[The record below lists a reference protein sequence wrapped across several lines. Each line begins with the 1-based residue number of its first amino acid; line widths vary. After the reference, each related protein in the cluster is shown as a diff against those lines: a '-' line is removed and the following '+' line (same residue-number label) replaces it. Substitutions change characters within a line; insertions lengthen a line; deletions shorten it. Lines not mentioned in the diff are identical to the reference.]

1 MQPQCAIPVTQDL
14 VRAWLP
20 RRPEDGHKGTF
31 GKVNLLSGSVGFT
44 GAPLLCSRAA
54 VRGGCGLVFLGVP
67 AFGDTMAYRIVAS
80 SCTEVMPYPVS
91 TSGDFLGRTAPDAV
105 LIGPGL
111 GQSDQVEQLLLNT
124 LPRIACPLVLDADG
138 INIVARHR
146 SLLDGRGY
154 PTILTPHDGEFHRLS
169 GYSPSEDRAKAAS
182 IFARRY
188 HCVLVLKGHRTLV
201 AAPDGTLYCN
211 TTGNNGMAKGGSGD
225 VLAGLMVSLLA
236 QGMEAPQAAAAAVWI
251 HGRAGDLAAQRW
263 GQRGMTPSDLIDQ
276 LGAVWRSLE
285 E

>member
-1 MQPQCAIPVTQDL
+1 
-14 VRAWLP
+14 
-20 RRPEDGHKGTF
+20 
-31 GKVNLLSGSVGFT
+31 
-44 GAPLLCSRAA
+44 
-54 VRGGCGLVFLGVP
+54 
-67 AFGDTMAYRIVAS
+67 
-80 SCTEVMPYPVS
+80 MPYPVS

-154 PTILTPHDGEFHRLS
+154 PTILTPHDGEFKRLS

-285 E
+285 D